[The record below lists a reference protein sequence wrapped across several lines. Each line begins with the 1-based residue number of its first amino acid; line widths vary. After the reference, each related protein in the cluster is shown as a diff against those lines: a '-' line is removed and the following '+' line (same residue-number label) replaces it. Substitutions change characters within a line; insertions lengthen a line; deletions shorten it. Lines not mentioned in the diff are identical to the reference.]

1 MTFFANSN
9 SKNWFECVYLSTC
22 QSCWKSR
29 QGLIPSFNSLGL
41 IFFSVQFEYIF
52 TFCIEAYWTLHDSFL
67 FIINYRIYNNMNV
80 LWLNLFT
87 QPVQTGQPRALREVN
102 PVFFTGLRNNVP
114 YESIK
119 QKFTGFSIFKISQ
132 KFF

>member
-1 MTFFANSN
+1 
-9 SKNWFECVYLSTC
+9 
-22 QSCWKSR
+22 
-29 QGLIPSFNSLGL
+29 
-41 IFFSVQFEYIF
+41 
-52 TFCIEAYWTLHDSFL
+52 
-67 FIINYRIYNNMNV
+67 MNV

-119 QKFTGFSIFKISQ
+119 QKFTGSSIF
-132 KFF
+132 

>member
-1 MTFFANSN
+1 
-9 SKNWFECVYLSTC
+9 
-22 QSCWKSR
+22 
-29 QGLIPSFNSLGL
+29 
-41 IFFSVQFEYIF
+41 
-52 TFCIEAYWTLHDSFL
+52 
-67 FIINYRIYNNMNV
+67 MNV

-119 QKFTGFSIFKISQ
+119 QKFTGSSIFIISQ
-132 KFF
+132 KIL